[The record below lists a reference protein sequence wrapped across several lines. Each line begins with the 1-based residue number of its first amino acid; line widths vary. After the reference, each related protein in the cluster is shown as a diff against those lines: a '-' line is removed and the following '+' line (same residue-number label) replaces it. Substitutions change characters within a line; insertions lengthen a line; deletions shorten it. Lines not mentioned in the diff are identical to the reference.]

1 MRFTSLVFLSG
12 LSTLVS
18 AHFRLQYPEPRGV
31 FVADQEPTFCDG
43 YNTAASNRSEFPL
56 SGGFVSIDAHHPKY
70 TIGVLVS
77 TAQNPSSFDNF
88 TTAVNF
94 FPFEGTGPLCF
105 PIDLNSTGVDGI
117 RDGANVTLQVVFDGG
132 DGNLYQC
139 SDVTLSNNFAT
150 PSNVSCTNTTN
161 TAETSSSDAPA
172 PTNTTGTSSATTVS
186 GFSVAALL
194 SVVGAAMSLL

>member
-132 DGNLYQC
+132 DGNLYQTC
-139 SDVTLSNNFAT
+139 RHIVLRCDIEQQLCYTIQRVLHEHHEHCGDFKFRRTCANKYHWHELCYNSIGL
-150 PSNVSCTNTTN
+150 
-161 TAETSSSDAPA
+161 
-172 PTNTTGTSSATTVS
+172 
-186 GFSVAALL
+186 
-194 SVVGAAMSLL
+194 